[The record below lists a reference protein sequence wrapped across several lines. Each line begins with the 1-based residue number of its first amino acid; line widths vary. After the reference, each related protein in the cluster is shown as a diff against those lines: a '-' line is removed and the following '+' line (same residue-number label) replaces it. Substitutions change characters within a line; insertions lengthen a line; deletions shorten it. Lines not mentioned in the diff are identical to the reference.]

1 MAQKG
6 GVNISMLELEDL
18 TRNELIE
25 LCCSYNDYV
34 INFLE
39 EHEDGMTPVSIY
51 EYLNNEFYE
60 HLNNIKL

>member
-1 MAQKG
+1 
-6 GVNISMLELEDL
+6 MLELEDL
-18 TRNELIE
+18 TRNELIK

-60 HLNNIKL
+60 YLNNIKL